1 MDINKGSSHAIRR
14 ECFEFLKKKK
24 GIQETDTQLYLHRA
38 LANYILFKCLLNKV
52 ESFPVSMTRGFS
64 RLQTG

>member
-24 GIQETDTQLYLHRA
+24 KAFKKLIP
-38 LANYILFKCLLNKV
+38 NYTYIEL
-52 ESFPVSMTRGFS
+52 
-64 RLQTG
+64 

>member
-14 ECFEFLKKKK
+14 ECFELKKK

-38 LANYILFKCLLNKV
+38 LANYTLFKCLLNKV

>member
-14 ECFEFLKKKK
+14 ECFEFLKKK

-38 LANYILFKCLLNKV
+38 LANYTLFKCLLNKV